1 VSARRAHEIARRL
14 ELLELEAELQR
25 LTLAATIAQYEQM
38 RLLSWASGA
47 GRLIA
52 RVLAAAPRVRW
63 LLVATLW
70 RKLMHRMHR
79 KR

>member
-1 VSARRAHEIARRL
+1 VSAKRAQEVARRL

-25 LTLAATIAQYEQM
+25 LTLAATIAQYENM
-38 RLLSWASGA
+38 RLLSWATGA
-47 GRLIA
+47 GRLVA

-63 LLVATLW
+63 LLLATLW
-70 RKLMHRMHR
+70 RKLVHR